1 MNITQKVFLDLGGDA
16 WESCKGEMFVR
27 VFCAS
32 VIVTSQVREINF
44 RVPGN
49 GLVGEQ
55 DCSKGLI
62 LDEFVVGSSRVSV

>member
-1 MNITQKVFLDLGGDA
+1 M
-16 WESCKGEMFVR
+16 R
-27 VFCAS
+27 

-55 DCSKGLI
+55 DCSKG
-62 LDEFVVGSSRVSV
+62 